1 MNKQGKA
8 EFNYTRKEILAK
20 DIFIT
25 HRNYDNKVMQ
35 PFSVANSAGLKEY
48 SASRFQQ

>member
-8 EFNYTRKEILAK
+8 EFNYTRKETLAK

-25 HRNYDNKVMQ
+25 HRNYNKVMQ